1 MNNNRNLTNIP
12 VGKPVIIK
20 RILDLKGYQSK
31 LFEMGLF
38 PGVKVEVIKGRR
50 TGIYLLKINEN
61 KLLLPEK
68 IVEKIEI

>member
-50 TGIYLLKINEN
+50 TGVYLLKINEN